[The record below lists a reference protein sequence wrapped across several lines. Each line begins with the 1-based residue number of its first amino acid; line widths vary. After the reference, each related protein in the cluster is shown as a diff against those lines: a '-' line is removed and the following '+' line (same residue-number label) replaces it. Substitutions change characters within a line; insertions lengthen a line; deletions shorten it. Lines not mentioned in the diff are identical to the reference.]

1 RAAPPA
7 ERAAERRRTPFVFVF
22 DERTPTPDRDAGSA
36 RMFHILRSLARW
48 SRPVFIPFNRPTGTN
63 YESLLWREGIETA
76 SLVDYARLLRERRP
90 YAAIFSRPEV
100 ADALLEDVRRASPG
114 IKIVYDMVDAYFIR
128 IGREAEL
135 SGDARA
141 RAEAARYRE
150 IETRLAQASD
160 LFWCASPE
168 DRRALEREV
177 SGRPVEIIPT
187 IHTPHGRG
195 LPFDERRDLLFVG
208 NLYHRPNSDGVQ
220 HFMREIFPLVREALP
235 GVRLTIVGDNS
246 SPEISAYASDAV
258 RVTGYVPDVDPF
270 FERSRVFVAPIRFG
284 AGVKG
289 KIGESLAY
297 GLPVVTTPVGA
308 EGMGLEDGTSAMITP
323 DARAFADAVVRL
335 YLDGELWQKLSDN
348 GYAHVREHF
357 SPEVVERRINEP
369 LMRLG
374 RAGSLPGQNTQQ
386 EQAAKPIL

>member
-1 RAAPPA
+1 
-7 ERAAERRRTPFVFVF
+7 
-22 DERTPTPDRDAGSA
+22 
-36 RMFHILRSLARW
+36 
-48 SRPVFIPFNRPTGTN
+48 
-63 YESLLWREGIETA
+63 
-76 SLVDYARLLRERRP
+76 
-90 YAAIFSRPEV
+90 
-100 ADALLEDVRRASPG
+100 VRRAFPG
-114 IKIVYDMVDAYFIR
+114 VRVVYDMVDAYSVR
-128 IGREAEL
+128 LGREAEV

-150 IETRLAQASD
+150 VEARLARASD
-160 LFWCASPE
+160 LVWCTSDE
-168 DRRALEREV
+168 DRRALGPEV

-208 NLYHRPNSDGVQ
+208 NLHHRPNSDGVQ
-220 HFMREIFPLVREALP
+220 HFMREIFPLVRETLP
-235 GVRLTIVGDNS
+235 DVRLTIVGDNS
-246 SPEISAYASDAV
+246 SPEISAYASDSV

-270 FERSRVFVAPIRFG
+270 FERARVFVAPIRFG

-308 EGMGLEDGTSAMITP
+308 EGMGLEDGTSAMIAP

-335 YLDGELWQKLSDN
+335 YRDPELWQKLSDN
-348 GYAHVREHF
+348 GHAHVRAHF
-357 SPEVVERRINEP
+357 SPEVVERVINEP

-374 RAGSLPGQNTQQ
+374 RAGTLPGQDTPQ